1 VRVVFLGNDVWS
13 VPALV
18 ALDAARPTLDLV
30 AIVTRPPRPGR
41 RGAGPAPTPVAEAA
55 RRFGLPMLETPTVRT
70 GESLERLR
78 STSPDVLAVVAYG
91 ELLTTE
97 VLSTARLGGVNLH
110 FSLLP
115 RWRGAS
121 PVQHAILAG
130 DERTGA
136 TTMLIDEGLD
146 TGPLLDTVE
155 EPILPEDDAG
165 SLGDRLSSIGADL
178 LVSSIGRLADG
189 RIQPRPQRGAATLA
203 PKLGAEDR
211 RLVWSETAAALV
223 RRVRAFA
230 PEPGASTSF
239 RGRAI
244 KILRA
249 RDVGAGGEPGSIVTV
264 DDEGF
269 VVAAR
274 EGGVR
279 PLLLVPA
286 GRTPMSAADF
296 ARGAKPRVGERLG

>member
-1 VRVVFLGNDVWS
+1 MG
-13 VPALV
+13 
-18 ALDAARPTLDLV
+18 
-30 AIVTRPPRPGR
+30 
-41 RGAGPAPTPVAEAA
+41 E
-55 RRFGLPMLETPTVRT
+55 GLA
-70 GESLERLR
+70 RLR
-78 STSPDVLAVVAYG
+78 SASPDVLAVVAYG
-91 ELLTTE
+91 ELLTAE
-97 VLSTARLGGVNLH
+97 VLGTARLGAVNLH

-146 TGPLLDTVE
+146 TGPLLDAVE
-155 EPILPEDDAG
+155 EPILAGDDAG
-165 SLGDRLSSIGADL
+165 SLGERLASIGANL
-178 LVSSIGRLADG
+178 LVSSIGGLADG
-189 RIQPRPQRGAATLA
+189 RIQPRPQRGRATLA
-203 PKLGAEDR
+203 RKLGAEDR
-211 RLVWSETAAALV
+211 RLVWSETAAVLV

-230 PEPGASTSF
+230 PTPGASTSF
-239 RGRAI
+239 RGDAL

-249 RDVGAGGEPGSIVTV
+249 REVATGGEPGSIVTA

-269 VVAAR
+269 EIAAG

-286 GRTPMSAADF
+286 GRSPMSAADF
-296 ARGAKPRVGERLG
+296 ARGAKPRIGERLG